1 MAHFPLRDQL
11 SLMVARS
18 AVGRAAPSSQGALP
32 ATAVA
37 RNDVRRRLL
46 WLWRVSVIY
55 ITFYAVS
62 AQIFYSAQGAPYLG
76 SRHPLDTFV
85 TAFTQAKSHFGLFR
99 AIWL

>member
-1 MAHFPLRDQL
+1 MAHFLLRDQL

-18 AVGRAAPSSQGALP
+18 AVGRASPRSQGALP

-62 AQIFYSAQGAPYLG
+62 AQIFLLCAGRAVSGLAPPPRYFCDRIHTG
-76 SRHPLDTFV
+76 
-85 TAFTQAKSHFGLFR
+85 
-99 AIWL
+99 